1 MRRTLQFCDWKV
13 RWWRD
18 QLSLRTPDTTDN
30 ILSEGLQ
37 AFAEQQTAQEF
48 GIAKDWES
56 KWRGVRARA
65 RPIIYGILHAEH
77 GQYVGSASVEMANIY
92 MDDDGY
98 VRVRDDDGDDYVAEE
113 TVEIY
118 LDDEGH
124 GSGGEDD

>member
-1 MRRTLQFCDWKV
+1 MRRILQFCNWKA

-37 AFAEQQTAQEF
+37 AFAEQQAAQEF
-48 GIAKDWES
+48 DIAKDWES
-56 KWRGVRARA
+56 KWRAVRVRA
-65 RPIIYGILHAEH
+65 RPIVDGILHAEH
-77 GQYVGSASVEMANIY
+77 GQYVGSAEMANIY
-92 MDDDGY
+92 KDNDGY
-98 VRVRDDDGDDYVAEE
+98 VRVRDDDGDDYVGSEE

-124 GSGGEDD
+124 GSGGEVD